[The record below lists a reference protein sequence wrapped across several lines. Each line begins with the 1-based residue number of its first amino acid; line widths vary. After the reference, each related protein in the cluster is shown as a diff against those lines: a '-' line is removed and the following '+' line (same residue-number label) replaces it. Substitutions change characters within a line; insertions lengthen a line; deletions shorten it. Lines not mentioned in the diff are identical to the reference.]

1 MGKLGE
7 SVAPAIEQT
16 KAVKCEKCGCEVFVQ
31 ALMLREVP
39 EAMTG
44 TGKVGIIPVP
54 VFACNDC
61 GHVNAQFLP
70 EGLK

>member
-7 SVAPAIEQT
+7 NVAPAIEQT
-16 KAVKCEKCGCEVFVQ
+16 KAIKCEKCGCEVFVQ

-39 EAMTG
+39 ETMTSNG
-44 TGKVGIIPVP
+44 MKGIVPVP
-54 VFACNDC
+54 VFACNKC
-61 GHVNAQFLP
+61 GWVNKEFIP